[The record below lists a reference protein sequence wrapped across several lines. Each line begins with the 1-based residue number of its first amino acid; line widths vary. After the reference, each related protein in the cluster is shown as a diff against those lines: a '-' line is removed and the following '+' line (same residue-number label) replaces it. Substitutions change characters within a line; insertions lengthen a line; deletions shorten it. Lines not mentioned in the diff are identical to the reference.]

1 MVRLTLA
8 LTSLLAPAFLLA
20 QDAANSLGT
29 KADLITSEPVKPTSP
44 NLGVAQ
50 FVPMLVA
57 LGIIFFLL
65 KYALPKVVGKFN
77 KRLTTPL
84 SSPITLEESAS
95 FATGSLQV
103 VTVRGKSM
111 LLAIT
116 QQGVTFLSEVP
127 DSAPIDPTPAFFE
140 LLDRESEEP
149 KPQKLIT
156 HAVVEEPAEK
166 SVANPAVKA
175 YQSQTKKA
183 AAPKTESASRD
194 ELLDRLAKLQK
205 LTKN

>member
-1 MVRLTLA
+1 MLRLTLA
-8 LTSLLAPAFLLA
+8 LTSLLIPAFLLA
-20 QDAANSLGT
+20 QETLGT
-29 KADLITSEPVKPTSP
+29 KADLIQSTPVKPTGP
-44 NLGVAQ
+44 NLGFAQ
-50 FVPMLVA
+50 FVPLLVA

-65 KYALPKVVGKFN
+65 KYALPKVIGKFN

-84 SSPITLEESAS
+84 NSPIVLEESAS

-116 QQGVTFLSEVP
+116 QQGVSFLSEVP
-127 DSAPIDPTPAFFE
+127 NQAPEDPTPAFFE
-140 LLDRESEEP
+140 LLDKESVEP
-149 KPQKLIT
+149 KPQRLLT
-156 HAVVEEPAEK
+156 HAVIEESEEKPAK
-166 SVANPAVKA
+166 NPAVKA
-175 YQSQTKKA
+175 YQSQTKQSSKNET
-183 AAPKTESASRD
+183 PSRD